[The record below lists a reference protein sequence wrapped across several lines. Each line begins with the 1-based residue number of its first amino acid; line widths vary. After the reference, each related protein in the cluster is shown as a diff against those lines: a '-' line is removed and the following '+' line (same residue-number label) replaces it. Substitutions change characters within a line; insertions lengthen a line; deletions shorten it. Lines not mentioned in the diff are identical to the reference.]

1 MVVFKKAILDRAQE
15 HPHNGHRAAQQQIL
29 PDIFVQNPV
38 GYRKAP
44 RHGHA
49 DVDQVGQHETG
60 GRRQRGDVLIELP
73 KDTGEDEQAQRE
85 TKFRRGFSFDAVP
98 FSTPCLYRNYFTI
111 QAGEKPVLKAKL
123 VLLFIGAL
131 CPLLLQIRKES
142 AKVIGKEKSEIAISD
157 NLAQFGGAYRIRT
170 GDLYNANVA
179 RYQLC

>member
-1 MVVFKKAILDRAQE
+1 MNRPSARQSFAVVFRLMLFTS
-15 HPHNGHRAAQQQIL
+15 P
-29 PDIFVQNPV
+29 P
-38 GYRKAP
+38 
-44 RHGHA
+44 
-49 DVDQVGQHETG
+49 
-60 GRRQRGDVLIELP
+60 
-73 KDTGEDEQAQRE
+73 
-85 TKFRRGFSFDAVP
+85 
-98 FSTPCLYRNYFTI
+98 PCLYRNYFTI

-179 RYQLC
+179 RYQLR

>member
-44 RHGHA
+44 RHGQA

-73 KDTGEDEQAQRE
+73 KDTGEDEQAHCE
-85 TKFRRGFSFDAVP
+85 TEFHHGFSSDGVHSFTSSACVVNTITVP
-98 FSTPCLYRNYFTI
+98 Y
-111 QAGEKPVLKAKL
+111 K
-123 VLLFIGAL
+123 
-131 CPLLLQIRKES
+131 
-142 AKVIGKEKSEIAISD
+142 
-157 NLAQFGGAYRIRT
+157 
-170 GDLYNANVA
+170 
-179 RYQLC
+179 